1 MPTTLSLARIS
12 GLAVAAACAL
22 AVPIVALDGQPG
34 MHDPSTVIV
43 ENGKYYVYATG
54 GGALPMS
61 ISDDGWS
68 WRRAGCVMQAVPG
81 GKPGPDVIARGGNN
95 TWAPDL
101 IRLGDKYFLYY
112 SAPGTQPKSA
122 IGLLVG
128 KTLDPESPD
137 YKWEDAGPV
146 VWSDGV
152 EDSNA
157 IDPGVF
163 RDPTNGTLW
172 LTYGSY
178 FGYIRLVELNPKT
191 GKRLYPDRKP
201 VNVAI
206 NSEASIMI
214 FRDGWYYLLVTH
226 GSCCQGANS
235 SYNIR
240 MGRAKKVTGRFSTT
254 WAIDMLQGGGK
265 LFLGSGGRFVGPGH
279 FGLLDLGDGVEKF
292 SCHYEADLDRGGIS
306 VLDIRPLLWRDGWPV
321 AGENVKAGTYA
332 IESARTGTALELAVQ
347 GVPVGGL
354 RGRGGRGAPG
364 AAVHPERARRPPDA
378 AGGAPDAAGRAARC
392 ACGSRASAAADSA
405 AGGVAGLGELAVRAG
420 GCPHGALHAPGAAAV
435 DDRAGRECRWLPRVA
450 VLQDHDRRNGS
461 HARRDGGSRAGR
473 PAGIHRRAG
482 ATVAHRPARRWHLPP
497 DAEGGAEFKGAA
509 GAVRRRQ
516 QHADAR
522 QIQPGER
529 SSALEH
535 QDAMRLRMNRSCRG
549 IVPLRADRRALACG
563 VRVLARS
570 RANGQEGRGA
580 ARRGAAAG
588 VVADAAGV
596 TGEAGRRRRLHPAMA
611 APRADSGAGSAHG
624 KRGADGGREGL
635 FRAGD
640 SAASRRRQAQGRRQ

>member
-1 MPTTLSLARIS
+1 MSTTRALASWIR
-12 GLAVAAACAL
+12 LAAAAAGVL
-22 AVPIVALDGQPG
+22 AVPVLALDGQPG
-34 MHDPSTVIV
+34 MHDPSTVIA

-54 GGALPMS
+54 GGLPVS

-68 WRRAGCVMQAVPG
+68 WRRAGSVMQAVPG

-95 TWAPDL
+95 TWAPDV
-101 IRLGDKYFLYY
+101 IHLGDQYFLYY

-122 IGLLVG
+122 IGLLIG

-201 VNVAI
+201 VNVSI

-240 MGRAKKVTGRFSTT
+240 MGRAKKVTGPFLDNMG
-254 WAIDMLQGGGK
+254 IDMLQGGGK
-265 LFLGSGGRFVGPGH
+265 LFLGSGGRYVGPGH
-279 FGLLDLGDGVEKF
+279 FGRLDLGDGVEKF

-354 RGRGGRGAPG
+354 RGRGGRGAP
-364 AAVHPERARRPPDA
+364 P
-378 AGGAPDAAGRAARC
+378 
-392 ACGSRASAAADSA
+392 
-405 AGGVAGLGELAVRAG
+405 
-420 GCPHGALHAPGAAAV
+420 APGAPPPPPPAPIPPQDASQV
-435 DDRAGRECRWLPRVA
+435 SANWPAGP
-450 VLQDHDRRNGS
+450 G
-461 HARRDGGSRAGR
+461 HARLAPYLVQAQQQWTITPVANAGGYPGSPFFKITIAG
-473 PAGIHRRAG
+473 
-482 ATVAHRPARRWHLPP
+482 T
-497 DAEGGAEFKGAA
+497 D
-509 GAVRRRQ
+509 
-516 QHADAR
+516 
-522 QIQPGER
+522 
-529 SSALEH
+529 
-535 QDAMRLRMNRSCRG
+535 
-549 IVPLRADRRALACG
+549 RALAATAEREL
-563 VRVLARS
+563 VILPAFT
-570 RANGQEGRGA
+570 GA
-580 ARRGAAAG
+580 PEQLWRI
-588 VVADAAGV
+588 DQ
-596 TGEAGRRRRLHPAMA
+596 L
-611 APRADSGAGSAHG
+611 
-624 KRGADGGREGL
+624 ADGTYRVMPKAIPNSPEPL
-635 FRAGD
+635 AL
-640 SAASRRRQAQGRRQ
+640 SAVGSSMPTLATFDPQSDRQRWHMRTP